1 MFFWGRLSHA
11 LPGPLLPGRTTE
23 QALAAIL
30 SLCLFTLWGA
40 PVLAQQKTDPAHYY
54 LSAAGAAAFWSLR
67 INDVT
72 VWRDFNGQD
81 TNFTLPVNSY
91 LHNGRNEIT
100 VTFVSVAGNPYEFN
114 AATPDFYFLTEIERL
129 DLKTRDKRRTTLL
142 NLTLDEKNDIQSP
155 AETRFGLPVQIATQP
170 PMLVAGGGY
179 DRQELADGWGST
191 WTARRVMAVFE
202 VADEL
207 PELPWA
213 KAPVLA
219 DTPELRTN
227 LLGAYRDLHAA
238 ITSGDRDRIRQLYE
252 PAWRQIAASMNYASV
267 DEFIEKT
274 SALEQLGT
282 VDPQGMRLQPLDLV
296 LGEQDFVIE
305 FMADKRLIRM
315 VPDPI
320 LWAAAGDPGNV
331 QSSNVAFF
339 MDKDQRL
346 HVGAVLY

>member
-1 MFFWGRLSHA
+1 M
-11 LPGPLLPGRTTE
+11 
-23 QALAAIL
+23 
-30 SLCLFTLWGA
+30 
-40 PVLAQQKTDPAHYY
+40 AQQKTDPANYY

-81 TNFTLPVNSY
+81 TNFTLPVNAY
-91 LHNGRNEIT
+91 LQSGRNEIT
-100 VTFVSVAGNPYEFN
+100 VTFVSVAGDPYEFN
-114 AATPDFYFLTEIERL
+114 VATPDFYFLTEIERL
-129 DLKTRDKRRTTLL
+129 DLKTRDTRRATLL

-191 WTARRVMAVFE
+191 WTARRAMAVFE
-202 VADEL
+202 LADEL

-213 KAPVLA
+213 KAPVLS
-219 DTPELRTN
+219 DTPELRAS
-227 LLGAYRDLHAA
+227 LLDAYRELHAA
-238 ITSGDRDRIRQLYE
+238 LSSGDRDRIRQLYE

-274 SALEQLGT
+274 SALEQLGP

-296 LGEQDFVIE
+296 LGERDFVIE
-305 FMADKRLIRM
+305 FMAGKRLIRI

-320 LWAAAGDPGNV
+320 LWAAADDPDNV

-339 MDKDQRL
+339 MGSDKRL